1 MLIERGGSGTLDS
14 SSHAK
19 YCWMEGGGGAQ
30 HLLALGF
37 RSCQARL
44 QPSSVVKHPSSPP
57 HATPR
62 ASMHIQQPFWER
74 RGGPWGWEG
83 MGRHGRRPLRLQQ
96 REATPEMHPCETE
109 HERTPAELSNHQVHP
124 GGKRHHLQIAARLL
138 LWFGHCLAAILH
150 VRPEVP
156 STREI

>member
-1 MLIERGGSGTLDS
+1 MVIERGGSGTLRDS
-14 SSHAK
+14 SSHTK

-44 QPSSVVKHPSSPP
+44 QPSSVVKHPSSPS

-62 ASMHIQQPFWER
+62 ASMHIQQPFW
-74 RGGPWGWEG
+74 GWEG
-83 MGRHGRRPLRLQQ
+83 MGRHGRRPLRPHQ
-96 REATPEMHPCETE
+96 RQATPEMHPCETE
-109 HERTPAELSNHQVHP
+109 HERTPAELSNHRVHQ
-124 GGKRHHLQIAARLL
+124 GGNPIICGLRR
-138 LWFGHCLAAILH
+138 GCCSCLVAAILH

>member
-1 MLIERGGSGTLDS
+1 VGLWTAQAIRSPAGWKEAEELSTCSHWDSEAAKLDCSRRLSSSTPPRLPMQRPGPRCTS
-14 SSHAK
+14 SSHSGS
-19 YCWMEGGGGAQ
+19 GGVG
-30 HLLALGF
+30 
-37 RSCQARL
+37 
-44 QPSSVVKHPSSPP
+44 
-57 HATPR
+57 
-62 ASMHIQQPFWER
+62 
-74 RGGPWGWEG
+74 RGDGKAWGG
-83 MGRHGRRPLRLQQ
+83 MGRHGRRPLRPHQ